1 MSGVL
6 RVDFSADRKYSS
18 RLLRPVVSRPIGDVY
33 MRESATFE
41 ERLSI
46 WTTEAMISVF
56 GLDDTEV
63 HLGVTPTSNEK
74 FGDYQCNAAMELAR
88 TLKKA
93 PRQIAQ
99 EFSDAAVL
107 PDFVGKIEIAGP
119 GFINFFLTNDALAL
133 HLQSLE
139 SDPQLG
145 VEPTG
150 EGQTVILDYSSPNVA
165 KPMHI
170 GHIRSTV
177 IGNAIDRL
185 YRFLGYRVVADNHL
199 GDWGTQFGLM
209 MLGYR
214 NFVDE
219 AALKA
224 SPVEE
229 LERIYVQSYN
239 QSKADD
245 TWRDKAKAEL
255 VKLQQGDE
263 ENLALWK
270 EFIELSIKEFDTIY
284 DRLGVSFDLYRGESY
299 YNDQL
304 PGMITQLEEKGLAK
318 ESEGA
323 LIVDLEEDGMPICIV
338 RKSDGGYNY
347 ATTDLATVEARI
359 EEFDPARIIYVTD
372 ERQQLHFRQFFTIA
386 GKLGLKTDLV
396 HVWFGLMRLP
406 EATFSTR
413 EGNVIKLAAL
423 LDEAEARALEMVK
436 SSSPDMPEEQQKDLA
451 RAIGIG
457 AIKYTDLSQNPQSLV
472 TFTWEKA
479 LNMEGNSAPYLQYA
493 FARISSVYDK
503 YKTQF
508 PNTDIKAGSII
519 IEHEIERRLAIK
531 LSRFPAAITG
541 AAENYRPN
549 ILADYL
555 YDLAQIYS
563 SFYQN
568 VPFLKAEEGVRESRI
583 RIGRITAS
591 ILKQGLELL
600 GIETRD
606 RI

>member
-1 MSGVL
+1 MQSL
-6 RVDFSADRKYSS
+6 S
-18 RLLRPVVSRPIGDVY
+18 
-33 MRESATFE
+33 TFE
-41 ERLSI
+41 ERLSV
-46 WTTEAMISVF
+46 WTTEAMKSVF
-56 GLDDTEV
+56 ELADTEV
-63 HLGVTPTSNEK
+63 HLGVSPTNNEK

-99 EFSDAAVL
+99 EFVDAAEL
-107 PDFVGKIEIAGP
+107 PDFVEKIEIAGP
-119 GFINFFLTNDALAL
+119 GFINFFLSNAALSEYV
-133 HLQSLE
+133 QSLA
-139 SDPQLG
+139 SDPHLG
-145 VEPTG
+145 VEQVG
-150 EGQTVILDYSSPNVA
+150 DGKTVVIDYSSPNVA

-185 YRFLGYRVVADNHL
+185 FRFRGFNVIADNHL

-209 MLGYR
+209 LIGFR
-214 NFVDE
+214 NFADE
-219 AALKA
+219 AALKEA
-224 SPVEE
+224 PVEE
-229 LERIYVQSYN
+229 LERIYVASYN
-239 QSKADD
+239 RSKEDE
-245 TWRDKAKAEL
+245 TWRDQAKAEL
-255 VKLQQGDE
+255 VKLQQGDA
-263 ENLALWK
+263 ENRALWEK
-270 EFIELSIKEFDTIY
+270 FIELSIEEFNTIY
-284 DRLGVSFDLYRGESY
+284 ERLDVRFDLYRGESF
-299 YNDQL
+299 YNDRL
-304 PGMITQLEEKGLAK
+304 PGMIQSLEEKGLAK
-318 ESEGA
+318 ESDGA

-347 ATTDLATVEARI
+347 ATTDLATVEARV
-359 EEFDPARIIYVTD
+359 EEFSPERIIYVTD
-372 ERQQLHFRQFFTIA
+372 ERQQLHFRQFFSISK
-386 GKLGLKTDLV
+386 KLGMEANLV

-436 SSSPDMPEEQQKDLA
+436 KSSPEMSEEQQKDLA
-451 RAIGIG
+451 KAIGIG

-493 FARISSVYDK
+493 YARISSVYDK
-503 YKTQF
+503 YHAQYPDTELS
-508 PNTDIKAGSII
+508 DHAIH
-519 IEHEIERRLAIK
+519 IEQAIERKLAVK
-531 LSRFPAAITG
+531 LTRFPAAIQA

-583 RIGRITAS
+583 RLCRVTAKV
-591 ILKQGLELL
+591 LKQGLSLL
-600 GIETRD
+600 GIETRE

>member
-1 MSGVL
+1 
-6 RVDFSADRKYSS
+6 
-18 RLLRPVVSRPIGDVY
+18 
-33 MRESATFE
+33 MREFTTFE
-41 ERLSI
+41 ERLSV
-46 WTTEAMISVF
+46 WTAEAMRSIF
-56 GLDDTEV
+56 GMDEADV
-63 HLGVTPTSNEK
+63 HLGVSPTNNEK
-74 FGDYQCNAAMELAR
+74 FGDYQCNAAMSLAKP
-88 TLKKA
+88 LQKA

-99 EFSDAAVL
+99 EFVDAAEL
-107 PDFVGKIEIAGP
+107 PDFVEKIEIAGP
-119 GFINFFLTNDALAL
+119 GFINFFLANSALSSYIE
-133 HLQSLE
+133 SLE
-139 SDPQLG
+139 NDPHLG
-145 VEPTG
+145 AEQA
-150 EGQTVILDYSSPNVA
+150 GQGKSVIIDYSSPNVA

-185 YRFLGYRVVADNHL
+185 YRFLGYNVIADNHL

-209 MLGYR
+209 MIGFR
-214 NFVDE
+214 NFVNEE
-219 AALKA
+219 ALNEA
-224 SPVEE
+224 PVEE
-229 LERIYVQSYN
+229 LERIYVESYN
-239 QSKADD
+239 KSKEDES
-245 TWRDKAKAEL
+245 WRELAKAEL
-255 VKLQQGDE
+255 VKLQQGDA
-263 ENLALWK
+263 ENRALWEK
-270 EFIELSIKEFDTIY
+270 FIELSIEEFNTIY
-284 DRLGVSFDLYRGESY
+284 DRLDVKFDLYRGESF
-299 YNDQL
+299 YNDRL
-304 PGMITQLEEKGLAK
+304 PKIIEALEEKELAK
-318 ESEGA
+318 ESDGA

-359 EEFDPARIIYVTD
+359 EEFDPERIIYVTD
-372 ERQQLHFRQFFTIA
+372 ERQQLHFKQFFKISE
-386 GKLGLKTDLV
+386 KLGMDANLV

-436 SSSPDMPEEQQKDLA
+436 TSSPDMPEKQQKDLA
-451 RAIGIG
+451 KAIGIG

-493 FARISSVYDK
+493 YARISSVYDK
-503 YKTQF
+503 FHAQYPETELSEC
-508 PNTDIKAGSII
+508 SII

-531 LSRFPAAITG
+531 LSRFPAAVRA

-549 ILADYL
+549 IMADYL

-568 VPFLKAEEGVRESRI
+568 VPFLKADEGVRESRI
-583 RIGRITAS
+583 RLCRSVAAT
-591 ILKQGLELL
+591 LKQGLDLL
-600 GIETRD
+600 GIQTRE

>member
-1 MSGVL
+1 
-6 RVDFSADRKYSS
+6 
-18 RLLRPVVSRPIGDVY
+18 
-33 MRESATFE
+33 MREFAPFE
-41 ERLSI
+41 ERLSC
-46 WTTEAMISVF
+46 WTAETMQSVF
-56 GLDDTEV
+56 GLEETDV
-63 HLGVTPTSNEK
+63 KLGVSPTQNET
-74 FGDYQCNAAMELAR
+74 FGDYQCNAAMELAKV
-88 TLKKA
+88 LKKA

-99 EFSDAAVL
+99 EFAEAAAL

-119 GFINFFLTNDALAL
+119 GFINFFLTNTALAEQI
-133 HLQSLE
+133 QSLE
-139 SDPQLG
+139 NDPHLG
-145 VEPTG
+145 V
-150 EGQTVILDYSSPNVA
+150 GQVGQGRTAIIDYSSPNVA

-185 YRFLGYRVVADNHL
+185 YRFLGYNVIADNHL

-209 MLGYR
+209 MVGFR
-214 NFVDE
+214 SFVDE
-219 AALKA
+219 EALAAA
-224 SPVEE
+224 PVEE
-229 LERIYVQSYN
+229 LERVYVASYN
-239 QSKADD
+239 KSKEDP

-255 VKLQQGDE
+255 VKLQQGDA
-263 ENLALWK
+263 ENRALWEK
-270 EFIELSIKEFDTIY
+270 FIKLSIQEFNTIY
-284 DRLGVSFDLYRGESY
+284 DRLGVKFDLYRGESF

-304 PGMITQLEEKGLAK
+304 PEIIQALEEKGLAK
-318 ESEGA
+318 ESDGA
-323 LIVDLEEDGMPICIV
+323 LIVDLEEDSMPICIV

-347 ATTDLATVEARI
+347 ATTDLATVESRI
-359 EEFDPARIIYVTD
+359 EEFNPDRIIYVTD

-386 GKLGLKTDLV
+386 KKLGMDANLV

-436 SSSPDMPEEQQKDLA
+436 SSSPEMPEDQQKELA

-493 FARISSVYDK
+493 YARISSVSDK
-503 YKTQF
+503 YSAKF
-508 PNTDIKAGSII
+508 PDANIDNYPIT
-519 IEHEIERRLAIK
+519 IEHELERRIAIK
-531 LSRFPAAITG
+531 LTRFPAAVRA

-568 VPFLKAEEGVRESRI
+568 VPFLKAGEGIRESRI
-583 RIGRITAS
+583 RLCRATAAT
-591 ILKQGLELL
+591 LRQGLDLL
-600 GIETRD
+600 GIETPE

>member
-1 MSGVL
+1 
-6 RVDFSADRKYSS
+6 
-18 RLLRPVVSRPIGDVY
+18 
-33 MRESATFE
+33 MREFAAFE
-41 ERLSI
+41 ERLSV
-46 WTTEAMISVF
+46 WTIDAMKSVF
-56 GLDDTEV
+56 GLDDTDV
-63 HLGVTPTSNEK
+63 HLGVAPTNNDK

-99 EFSDAAVL
+99 EFADAAEL
-107 PDFVGKIEIAGP
+107 PDFVDKIEIAGP
-119 GFINFFLTNDALAL
+119 GFINFYLSNIALAE
-133 HLQSLE
+133 HIQFLE
-139 SDPQLG
+139 SDPHLG
-145 VEPTG
+145 VEQV
-150 EGQTVILDYSSPNVA
+150 GQGKTVIIDYSSPNVA

-185 YRFLGYRVVADNHL
+185 YRFRGYKVIADNHL

-209 MLGYR
+209 MVGFR
-214 NFVDE
+214 SFVNEE
-219 AALKA
+219 ALAEA
-224 SPVEE
+224 PVEE
-229 LERIYVQSYN
+229 LERVYVASYN
-239 QSKADD
+239 KSKEDES
-245 TWRDKAKAEL
+245 WRELAKAEL
-255 VKLQQGDE
+255 VKLQQGDA
-263 ENLALWK
+263 ENRALW
-270 EFIELSIKEFDTIY
+270 ERFIKLSIEEFNTIY
-284 DRLGVSFDLYRGESY
+284 DRLGVKFDLYRGESF
-299 YNDQL
+299 YNDRL
-304 PGMITQLEEKGLAK
+304 PKIIQALEEKGLAT

-323 LIVDLEEDGMPICIV
+323 LIVDLEEDGMPVCIV

-359 EEFDPARIIYVTD
+359 EEFDPERIVYVTD

-386 GKLGLKTDLV
+386 EKLGLDANLV

-423 LDEAEARALEMVK
+423 LDEAEARSLEMVK

-451 RAIGIG
+451 KAIGIG

-493 FARISSVYDK
+493 YARISSVYDK
-503 YKTQF
+503 FHAKYPDTQLSQC
-508 PNTDIKAGSII
+508 SII
-519 IEHEIERRLAIK
+519 IEHEIERRLSIK
-531 LSRFPAAITG
+531 LCRFPAAVR
-541 AAENYRPN
+541 AAAGNYRPN

-555 YDLAQIYS
+555 YELAQIYS

-583 RIGRITAS
+583 RLCRSTAA

-600 GIETRD
+600 GIETRE